1 MDSKSAFA
9 KVSGQGLKVLL
20 KVAKKIER
28 FTTFKREDKITHRR
42 VPHTPPLQRI
52 HLHIYR
58 KAQRRVPHTKNRS
71 TYLQKSTEAC
81 TRY

>member
-9 KVSGQGLKVLL
+9 KVSGQGLKVSL

-52 HLHIYR
+52 NLLFLVCVTWHG
-58 KAQRRVPHTKNRS
+58 KNFVQV
-71 TYLQKSTEAC
+71 YNIIDF
-81 TRY
+81 

>member
-28 FTTFKREDKITHRR
+28 FTTFKREDKI
-42 VPHTPPLQRI
+42 
-52 HLHIYR
+52 
-58 KAQRRVPHTKNRS
+58 
-71 TYLQKSTEAC
+71 YLITN
-81 TRY
+81 